1 MRTPCLPSK
10 TSVLTLNKTQMSQ
23 FHAREVRDED
33 LRPTHEV
40 FGSSQPKPDSDFKAR
55 FASSGKFDSAQLTSG
70 TAEPEPE
77 SAPDPVPVD
86 EDGPDPNDKR
96 TLYECLQEQ
105 KDAKQEEWEEK
116 HKFKNQMDHWRL
128 DEDDAAFEEDR
139 LKQMAAQ
146 EALAA
151 QRREEGSQF
160 YKLARAAQER
170 TIPALPA
177 PSAQKAKFG
186 ERPAEQGRRN
196 KRPALGMPIAAV
208 KVVKPNA
215 GAAVSNA
222 VSGKAQAPASTQDS
236 PACLLPGMG
245 EYSDSDD
252 DD

>member
-1 MRTPCLPSK
+1 
-10 TSVLTLNKTQMSQ
+10 
-23 FHAREVRDED
+23 
-33 LRPTHEV
+33 
-40 FGSSQPKPDSDFKAR
+40 
-55 FASSGKFDSAQLTSG
+55 
-70 TAEPEPE
+70 
-77 SAPDPVPVD
+77 
-86 EDGPDPNDKR
+86 
-96 TLYECLQEQ
+96 
-105 KDAKQEEWEEK
+105 
-116 HKFKNQMDHWRL
+116 
-128 DEDDAAFEEDR
+128 
-139 LKQMAAQ
+139 MAAQ